1 MNDLWETFQ
10 LECCYVWSQ
19 VRDFFYDIY
28 YFFKNLRLFSKD
40 LWRFRPWDHEYCRD
54 IYCTALEILKEEI
67 YRNGHEVDE
76 DRLKK
81 VNDMEELLRL
91 LQIDVFDA
99 LYENKLFVD
108 VHTKKGMNKF
118 NKLYAQ
124 GEKARYKRICE
135 LLKESETWWD

>member
-1 MNDLWETFQ
+1 MNDLWEAFQ
-10 LECCYVWSQ
+10 FECGYAWRQ
-19 VRDFFYDIY
+19 VVDFFYNIY
-28 YFFKNLRLFSKD
+28 YFFKNIQLFSKD
-40 LWRFRPWDHEYCRD
+40 LWNFRPWDHEYCRD

-91 LQIDVFDA
+91 LQIDVFDT

-108 VHTKKGMNKF
+108 IHTKKGMNKF
-118 NKLYAQ
+118 NKLYSQ

-135 LLKESETWWD
+135 LLKETGSWWD